1 MRKTLMISALAL
13 ASVSQV
19 LGAGHAKMTK
29 CFSLD
34 MAVAKG
40 LCADTKGKY
49 AMCMDPATTTGE
61 WCEQI

>member
-1 MRKTLMISALAL
+1 MHKTLMISALAL

-40 LCADTKGKY
+40 LCAGTKGKY
-49 AMCMDPATTTGE
+49 AMCMDPATTGE